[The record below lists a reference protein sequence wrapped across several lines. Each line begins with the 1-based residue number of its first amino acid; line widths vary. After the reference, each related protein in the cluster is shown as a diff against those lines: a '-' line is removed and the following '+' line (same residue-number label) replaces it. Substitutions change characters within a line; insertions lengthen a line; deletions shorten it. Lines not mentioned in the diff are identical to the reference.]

1 MEQSFGMSGVDDKMG
16 GRYYLTGTRLGML
29 KAYCQIAKTEPNK
42 TLQTLQTLELLEE
55 LLQEVDKQF
64 IGEIPNVGA
73 NDYEIIIRKKVR
85 KVWQNEKTK

>member
-1 MEQSFGMSGVDDKMG
+1 MVGDSMG
-16 GRYYLTGTRLGML
+16 GRYYLTGTQLGML

-42 TLQTLQTLELLEE
+42 TLQTLELLEG

-73 NDYEIIIRKKVR
+73 NDYEIVIRKKVR
-85 KVWQNEKTK
+85 KVWHNEKEK

>member
-1 MEQSFGMSGVDDKMG
+1 MVGDSMG
-16 GRYYLTGTRLGML
+16 ERYYLTGTQLGTL

-42 TLQTLQTLELLEE
+42 TLQTLELLEG

-73 NDYEIIIRKKVR
+73 NDYEIVIRKKVR
-85 KVWQNEKTK
+85 KVKQNEKEK

>member
-1 MEQSFGMSGVDDKMG
+1 MVGDSMG
-16 GRYYLTGTRLGML
+16 GRYYLTGTQLGML

-42 TLQTLQTLELLEE
+42 TLQTLELLEE

-85 KVWQNEKTK
+85 KVW